1 MTSTPPPKPKHP
13 FYFYLLPFILP
24 VLLITVW
31 QFASN
36 LDWLQSSILPSPLVI
51 AQTLLDL
58 LRSGE
63 LLKNIAISL
72 LRVLEG
78 FAIGAGLGLVVGF
91 IMGLSPA
98 MERMLSLITGLLRP
112 IPTIAWIPALILWMG
127 IGESSKI
134 TVIAVGSFWPVLLSA
149 IQGVRSTDPKYLE
162 VARILE
168 KDRVTLLT
176 KVIIPSA
183 LPSIFTGL
191 RVGMGIAWASV
202 VGAELIAASSG
213 IGFMIM
219 YAREVSQPDVML
231 VGVAAIGLTGLLIDF
246 LLLQLQYRLLKWN
259 NAWAGES

>member
-1 MTSTPPPKPKHP
+1 MVFIPPPKSNR
-13 FYFYLLPFILP
+13 FNFLLPLAVP
-24 VLLITVW
+24 VVLLALW
-31 QFASN
+31 QAASDTGC
-36 LDWLQSSILPSPLVI
+36 LKPSILPSPSVI
-51 AQTLLDL
+51 FQTLLEL
-58 LRSGE
+58 LKSGE
-63 LLKNIAISL
+63 LFQNLKISL
-72 LRVLEG
+72 ARVLEG
-78 FAIGAGLGLVVGF
+78 FVIGAGLGLIVGF
-91 IMGLSPA
+91 AMGLSKS
-98 MERMLSLITGLLRP
+98 MERALSLITGLLRP
-112 IPTIAWIPALILWMG
+112 IPTIAWIPALILWLG

-162 VARILE
+162 VARVLE
-168 KDRVTLLT
+168 KDARTILF

-231 VGVAAIGLTGLLIDF
+231 VGVLAIGLTGLLIDF
-246 LLLQLQYRLLKWN
+246 LLLQLQRRLLQWN
-259 NAWAGES
+259 NPL

>member
-1 MTSTPPPKPKHP
+1 
-13 FYFYLLPFILP
+13 LG
-24 VLLITVW
+24 LI
-31 QFASN
+31 
-36 LDWLQSSILPSPLVI
+36 
-51 AQTLLDL
+51 
-58 LRSGE
+58 
-63 LLKNIAISL
+63 
-72 LRVLEG
+72 
-78 FAIGAGLGLVVGF
+78 AGL
-91 IMGLSPA
+91 IMGLSRS
-98 MERMLSLITGLLRP
+98 MERLLSLITGLLRP

-134 TVIAVGSFWPVLLSA
+134 TVIAVGSFWPVLLSV

-191 RVGMGIAWASV
+191 RIGMGIAWASV

-246 LLLQLQYRLLKWN
+246 LLLQLQRRLLKWN
-259 NAWAGES
+259 SVWGGES

>member
-1 MTSTPPPKPKHP
+1 
-13 FYFYLLPFILP
+13 
-24 VLLITVW
+24 
-31 QFASN
+31 
-36 LDWLQSSILPSPLVI
+36 
-51 AQTLLDL
+51 LDL
-58 LRSGE
+58 LKSGE
-63 LLKNIAISL
+63 LLKNIGVSL

-78 FAIGAGLGLVVGF
+78 FAIGAGLGLIAGF
-91 IMGLSPA
+91 IMGLSPS
-98 MERMLSLITGLLRP
+98 MERVLSLITGLLRP

-149 IQGVRSTDPKYLE
+149 IQGVRSTDSKYLE
-162 VARILE
+162 VSRILE
-168 KDRVTLLT
+168 KDRVTLLI

-191 RVGMGIAWASV
+191 RIGMGIAWASV

-246 LLLQLQYRLLKWN
+246 LLLQLQRRLLKWN
-259 NAWAGES
+259 SAWVDEA

>member
-1 MTSTPPPKPKHP
+1 MTSTPPPNPKHP
-13 FYFYLLPFILP
+13 FSFYLLPFIFP
-24 VLLITVW
+24 ILLITVW

-36 LDWLQSSILPSPLVI
+36 LDWLKSSILPSPLVI

-58 LRSGE
+58 LKSGE
-63 LLKNIAISL
+63 LIQNLEISL

-78 FAIGAGLGLVVGF
+78 FTIGAGLGLVVGF
-91 IMGLSPA
+91 AMGLSKP
-98 MERMLSLITGLLRP
+98 MEQALTLITGLLRP

-168 KDRVTLLT
+168 KDRVTLFT

-183 LPSIFTGL
+183 FPSIFTGL

-246 LLLQLQYRLLKWN
+246 LLLQLQRRLLKWN

>member
-1 MTSTPPPKPKHP
+1 MVSTPSPKPKHP

-24 VLLITVW
+24 ILLITLW

-58 LRSGE
+58 LKSGE
-63 LLKNIAISL
+63 LLKNIAVSL

-78 FAIGAGLGLVVGF
+78 FVIGTGLGLVVGF
-91 IMGLSPA
+91 IMGLSRS
-98 MERMLSLITGLLRP
+98 MERLLSLITGLLRP

-134 TVIAVGSFWPVLLSA
+134 TVIAVGSFWPVLLST

-168 KDRVTLLT
+168 KDRMTLLT

-183 LPSIFTGL
+183 LPSVFTGL

-246 LLLQLQYRLLKWN
+246 LLLQLQRRLLKWN
-259 NAWAGES
+259 GAWAGES